1 MKYLIIL
8 CFLLSLNSFSQQVK
22 TDCICKSNDST
33 LREEFKSL
41 LNSESEKNAKKLAD
55 ELLNS
60 KNEFCKILGYQFLS
74 QYYYKES
81 DSTILYLNK
90 EYDILKNT
98 KCNQKLWLDYYDN
111 LSHYHLSNNDI
122 KNGVASITEGIF
134 YAEALKDYDQLGLF
148 YSNLAVAFSR
158 LDQLDK
164 MLLYAQKLNSVI
176 PKIKDDKSRISRLV
190 NVATSFN
197 TYYWNK
203 QKQIYIDSVF
213 NIAQEVISLSKKN
226 NFQDGL
232 FQGYNLLHNKP
243 FSNKNYASAIN
254 YLDSALHIINQYKM
268 SGDLQKKYS
277 IYSKKVDVL
286 TELKE
291 YKKVLNLTDSLILF
305 AQKLNRSNL
314 IFSAYNRKQLAY
326 KQVNDY
332 ANAYL
337 FLNKYHSMKD
347 SINAIETIEMVNE
360 LEQKYNKV
368 KNEKTIQELSQEK
381 KILTQSEKINSLK
394 IKLLSIGIGLALVII
409 ILAFYVYKQ
418 NLLKQKQNVLLTE
431 QRLNRSRINP
441 HFIFNS
447 ITSLQGVALKE
458 NDGKQLFTHLYNF
471 SQLMRDTLEGSYTDI
486 VSIEHELNFIKNYI
500 SLQKLNRQNKFELN
514 ISCAE
519 NINQQ
524 TVYIPSMLLQPFI
537 ENAIEHGFAKMEHGG
552 IIDLKIEQKQNE
564 LKIEIQDNGIGFSN
578 DGQETKKHIS
588 RAMQITTD
596 RLFLLNKLYQSN
608 ARFIIKSEKNQGT
621 TIEILLPLNLK
632 DASINN

>member
-1 MKYLIIL
+1 MKYLVTIFIL
-8 CFLLSLNSFSQQVK
+8 ILTSIKIYSQEN
-22 TDCICKSNDST
+22 CSCKSDDT
-33 LREEFKSL
+33 ALREEFQSL
-41 LNSESEKNAKKLAD
+41 ANSEKESNAKKLAE
-55 ELLNS
+55 ELVNS

-74 QYYYKES
+74 EYHYKQP
-81 DSTILYLNK
+81 DSVISFLNK

-98 KCNQKLWLDYYDN
+98 KCNQKLWLDYYNN

-134 YAEALKDYDQLGLF
+134 YAEALKDYEQLALF

-164 MLLYAQKLNSVI
+164 MLYYAQKLNSII
-176 PKIKDDKSRISRLV
+176 PYVSDTKSRISRLL
-190 NVATSFN
+190 NVATSYN

-203 QKQIYIDSVF
+203 HKPVYIDSVF
-213 NIAQEVISLSKKN
+213 NIAKDAISLSRKN
-226 NFQDGL
+226 NFPDGL
-232 FQGYNLLHNKP
+232 FQGYNLMHNKP
-243 FSNKNYASAIN
+243 FANKNYADAIN
-254 YLDSALHIINQYKM
+254 YLDSALIVIDKYKM

-291 YKKVLNLTDSLILF
+291 YKKVLSLTDSLLTF

-332 ANAYL
+332 ANAYR
-337 FLNKYHSMKD
+337 FLDKYHTMKD
-347 SINAIETIEMVNE
+347 SINALETIETVNE

-368 KNEKTIQELSQEK
+368 KNEKTIQQLSQEK
-381 KILTQSEKINSLK
+381 QILTQSEKINSLK
-394 IKLLSIGIGLALVII
+394 IKLLTIGVGLALVII

-458 NDGKQLFTHLYNF
+458 NDGKQLFTHLYNL

-486 VSIEHELNFIKNYI
+486 VSIEQELNFIKNYI

-519 NINQQ
+519 SLEKQ
-524 TVYIPSMLLQPFI
+524 TVYLPSMLLQPFI
-537 ENAIEHGFAKMEHGG
+537 ENAIEHGFANKEYGG
-552 IIDLKIEQKQNE
+552 IIDLRIEQQQNE

-578 DGQETKKHIS
+578 DSQETKKHIS

-596 RLFLLNKLYQSN
+596 RLFLLNKLYQSH
-608 ARFIIKSEKNQGT
+608 ARFTVKSEKNKGT